1 MNMVVSKYELNITMD
16 DDFSQLFCTE
26 SPLNLGII
34 CPPAMMGRSS
44 EQHKFEPAKL
54 FGITSTHPPG
64 SPPSALHATESYM
77 GFDQNEH
84 RVGNSPASYSQFPAS
99 DLHIVSCKSSGYNFF
114 TAERAGSNF
123 DFRDTLQS
131 LVKSQ
136 LCIDQSNSSSEK
148 SNKIPCNNMTKLSSH
163 DENMLLADQNI
174 TLVRREL
181 PVPSDSNQ
189 GLNVCHSSSYTPAP
203 SKKRR
208 VRWTQDLHEKFV
220 QSVNLLGGAQKATPK
235 AILKLMDTNLLTIL
249 HVKSH
254 LQNYRT
260 AKYIPASSQEK
271 SERKSS
277 AKGIPEIPMQISMQM
292 KEALQLQLEVER
304 HLHEQLELQQNLQS
318 LIEEESRQLK
328 MIFDQHQKRYKSPFK
343 SQNSQVLSP
352 NGQHT
357 SPEDAQF
364 SIGEVSGN
372 THFPS

>member
-1 MNMVVSKYELNITMD
+1 MNMVVSNYELNNTMD

-26 SPLNLGII
+26 SPLNLGI

-44 EQHKFEPAKL
+44 EQHKFEPAIL
-54 FGITSTHPPG
+54 SGIISTHPPE

-84 RVGNSPASYSQFPAS
+84 RVGNSPASCSQFPAS
-99 DLHIVSCKSSGYNFF
+99 DLHIVLCKSSGYNFF
-114 TAERAGSNF
+114 TAERAGSYF

-131 LVKSQ
+131 LGKSQ
-136 LCIDQSNSSSEK
+136 LGIDQSNSSSEK
-148 SNKIPCNNMTKLSSH
+148 SNEIPCNNMSKLSSH
-163 DENMLLADQNI
+163 DKNMLLADQNI

-189 GLNVCHSSSYTPAP
+189 ALNVCHSSYTPSP
-203 SKKRR
+203 SKKQR

-220 QSVNLLGGAQKATPK
+220 QSVNLLGGAEKATPK

-249 HVKSH
+249 QVKSH

-260 AKYIPASSQEK
+260 AKYIPESSQEK

-277 AKGIPEIPMQISMQM
+277 AKGIPDIPMQISMQM
-292 KEALQLQLEVER
+292 KEALQLQLDVER

-328 MIFDQHQKRYKSPFK
+328 MMFDQHQKGYKSPFK
-343 SQNSQVLSP
+343 TRNSQVLSP

-364 SIGEVSGN
+364 SIGEVSGD
-372 THFPS
+372 THFTS